1 MKKYLST
8 IILFGLFF
16 SCDHH
21 TNKIV
26 LSPLFTDGMVLQ
38 RNTKVNV
45 WGESSQN
52 AEINIISEWGQ
63 ELKLKS
69 DSTGIWKGKILTPKA
84 GGPFYLKI
92 ISENENIT
100 INDIMIGEVWIA
112 SGQSN
117 MEMTMNGFPPKEL
130 ILNSKNEILNANYP
144 NIRMFDVER
153 IMKLRPSNKLS
164 GSWIKTSP
172 EEVESF
178 SATAY
183 FFAQEIHKYLD
194 IPIGII
200 HSSWGGTPA
209 EAWTSEI
216 KLKELGLFINTL
228 ENMNKNYSEDVTV
241 QWFNK
246 FNSIDI
252 PQKSHSEGVLK
263 EYYRNLQFSDDKLS
277 EFELDDQSWQTVF
290 LPGRFDTLKLEQ
302 FDGVIWLRKKIFLD
316 DMSSDYTLNIEY
328 IDDMD
333 KTYFNGNLIGDF
345 SGYGYH
351 RKERNYN
358 VPKSILKKGKNVIA
372 IRAIDIVGGGE
383 FGREMNLTNDYGKII
398 SIEGFWKYKPVAE
411 IYENKF
417 YTYGTKLSLANRPS
431 FIKLLPFFPKVLFN
445 GLINP
450 LIPFTI
456 KGVIW
461 YQGEGNVGRHNQY
474 SSLFPGMIED
484 WRNKWNNE
492 FPFYFVQIAPFRYT
506 ENPLKNVS
514 QELREAQRKTLEL
527 PKTGMVVTLD
537 IGDFDNIHP
546 ANKKDV
552 GKRLARL
559 ALVNDYDS
567 DLAPLGPILD
577 QSEIFKNT
585 IKLSFTHVGSGLQY
599 LNNEVNQF
607 EIAGSNMNF
616 FKANVS
622 VEENSI
628 FVSSPFV
635 KDPKHVR
642 YAWSDTP
649 IATLTSGDGFPA
661 SSFKIEIK

>member
-1 MKKYLST
+1 MKKYLI
-8 IILFGLFF
+8 IILFNLVF
-16 SCDHH
+16 SFENPV
-21 TNKIV
+21 NKIV
-26 LSPLFTDGMVLQ
+26 LSSLFSDGMILQ
-38 RNTKVNV
+38 RNTMVNV
-45 WGESSQN
+45 WGEASRN

-63 ELKLKS
+63 ELKLES
-69 DSTGIWKGKILTPKA
+69 DSTGIWRGKLLTPEA

-92 ISENENIT
+92 ISGNENIT

-117 MEMTMNGFPPKEL
+117 MEMTLKGYPPEEL
-130 ILNSKNEILNANYP
+130 ILNSENEILNANYP
-144 NIRMFDVER
+144 NIRMFNVEK

-164 GSWIKTSP
+164 GSWIKTTP
-172 EEVESF
+172 EEVKNF

-183 FFAQEIHKYLD
+183 FFAQEVHKNLD

-216 KLKELGLFINTL
+216 KLKELGLFTKTL
-228 ENMNKNYSEDVTV
+228 KNMGKKDPENSAV
-241 QWFNK
+241 QWFKN

-263 EYYRNLQFSDDKLS
+263 DYYKNLQFSDDKLS
-277 EFELDDQSWQTVF
+277 GFELDDQSWQNVF

-302 FDGVIWLRKKIFLD
+302 FDGVMWLRKEIFLD
-316 DMSSDYTLNIEY
+316 DISSGYNLNIGY

-333 KTYFNGNLIGDF
+333 KTYVNGNLVGDF

-351 RKERNYN
+351 IRKRNYFI
-358 VPKSILKKGKNVIA
+358 PKSILKKGKNIIA
-372 IRAIDIVGGGE
+372 IRAIDIIGTGAFKGP
-383 FGREMNLTNDYGKII
+383 MNLTNGYGKVI
-398 SIEGFWKYKPVAE
+398 SIEGFWRYKPVAE

-417 YTYGTKLSLANRPS
+417 YTYGTKTSLLNRPS
-431 FIKLLPFFPKVLFN
+431 FTRLDPSLPKVLFN
-445 GLINP
+445 GMINP

-461 YQGEGNVGRHNQY
+461 YQGEANIGRHNQY

-492 FPFYFVQIAPFRYT
+492 FPFYYVQIAPFRHA
-506 ENPLKNVS
+506 EDPLKNVS
-514 QELREAQRKTLEL
+514 QNLREAQRKTLKV
-527 PKTGMVVTLD
+527 PNTGMVVTLD
-537 IGDFDNIHP
+537 IGDFNNIHP

-559 ALVNDYDS
+559 ALVNDYDF
-567 DLAPLGPILD
+567 DLAPLGPLLSG
-577 QSEIFKNT
+577 SEIFENT
-585 IKLSFTHVGSGLQY
+585 IKLSFTHIGSGLKY

-607 EIAGSNMNF
+607 EIASSNMDF

-622 VEENSI
+622 VEENNI

-635 KDPKHVR
+635 KDPRHVR

-649 IATLTSGDGFPA
+649 IATLINGDGFPA
-661 SSFKIEIK
+661 SSFKVEIK

>member
-1 MKKYLST
+1 
-8 IILFGLFF
+8 
-16 SCDHH
+16 
-21 TNKIV
+21 
-26 LSPLFTDGMVLQ
+26 
-38 RNTKVNV
+38 
-45 WGESSQN
+45 
-52 AEINIISEWGQ
+52 
-63 ELKLKS
+63 
-69 DSTGIWKGKILTPKA
+69 
-84 GGPFYLKI
+84 
-92 ISENENIT
+92 
-100 INDIMIGEVWIA
+100 
-112 SGQSN
+112 
-117 MEMTMNGFPPKEL
+117 
-130 ILNSKNEILNANYP
+130 
-144 NIRMFDVER
+144 
-153 IMKLRPSNKLS
+153 
-164 GSWIKTSP
+164 
-172 EEVESF
+172 
-178 SATAY
+178 
-183 FFAQEIHKYLD
+183 
-194 IPIGII
+194 
-200 HSSWGGTPA
+200 
-209 EAWTSEI
+209 
-216 KLKELGLFINTL
+216 
-228 ENMNKNYSEDVTV
+228 
-241 QWFNK
+241 
-246 FNSIDI
+246 
-252 PQKSHSEGVLK
+252 
-263 EYYRNLQFSDDKLS
+263 
-277 EFELDDQSWQTVF
+277 
-290 LPGRFDTLKLEQ
+290 
-302 FDGVIWLRKKIFLD
+302 
-316 DMSSDYTLNIEY
+316 MSSDYTLNIEY

>member
-144 NIRMFDVER
+144 NIRMFDVEK

-302 FDGVIWLRKKIFLD
+302 FDGVIWLRKEIFLD

-351 RKERNYN
+351 RKKRNYN

-372 IRAIDIVGGGE
+372 IRVIDIIGE
-383 FGREMNLTNDYGKII
+383 GKFGRGMNLTNDYGKIT

-607 EIAGSNMNF
+607 EIAGSNMIF